1 MQNRFKLPLAFN
13 GNVVFIALL
22 AAWYFMP
29 DYHPKLLFSDWQ
41 QIGEATIKRED
52 IAQRV
57 SNFYTYILAFFGTGI
72 VTAFLAGLSIFKT
85 PEKLRPWYNV
95 LSFCGALLTLSA
107 FWLPELLHVA
117 WGILLI
123 EALTLPFHRRLE
135 KQSYVVIRLL
145 TSLLLCLLVWQ
156 QFTFIFPEKPN
167 PLLNTAVLTFCYV
180 SCLWFLPKTPIS
192 SFLQIIQR
200 FWPVFFLALV
210 PFLAVEF
217 RYFIQIR
224 FDTLS
229 APLFLWCVLASL
241 VALVCLATRK
251 IKISASR
258 ALTLSALLLS
268 CGFVIHQFYI
278 PYGPAPTEMYELA
291 NRILPL
297 QELHFFRTV
306 PLLEKASSHFVSDY
320 GFGLI
325 YQALF
330 GYHGLDFLV
339 FDILEY
345 ILWIVAVFLLV
356 WKLSRSRAMAT
367 MVCIAFP
374 FTDAIFSLYYMPALI
389 PFLALLRLQKR
400 DTVQNRW
407 IFGLSAVLLVPWR
420 ADLTVAY
427 LPALMLCTLLVLSD
441 KRLHPF
447 KWILQMGLSIVL
459 FGLICLGLSILA
471 DIPWVNNL
479 KASIDYLISSQSYGL
494 QFMGDENHFQWKA
507 HHLLLP
513 LITASVALYA
523 FTAYWK
529 NSETPKRSVLLTLLF
544 LSVFSI
550 INIPRGLVRHGF
562 AESTDNFLLSLSL
575 ISIPFVALLQLKH
588 TAQQRTIFALSIWAV
603 LAIWIRFPER
613 LPASVPLSA
622 MVEAKFNAREIGRH
636 TELQRF
642 STDTAFYTKQIEPI
656 ASFLKSE
663 LKEGET
669 FFDFTNTPMLHYYAE
684 KEVPSFFYQN
694 PQNVHSASLQDD
706 WIARFP
712 KWNCTLILFKHDPAN
727 WWDATDGVSNEMRHA
742 LMANYFRR
750 NYRFY
755 TKTGG
760 YEIWKRKA
768 KR

>member
-13 GNVVFIALL
+13 GNVVFCALL

-29 DYHPKLLFSDWQ
+29 DYHPKLLFSDLQ
-41 QIGEATIKRED
+41 QIGEATMKRED
-52 IAQRV
+52 IAARV
-57 SNFYTYILAFFGTGI
+57 SNFYTYVLAFFGTGI
-72 VTAFLAGLSIFKT
+72 IASLLAGISVFKT
-85 PEKLRPWYNV
+85 PEKLRPWYAA
-95 LSFCGALLTLSA
+95 LSFCGSLLTLSA

-123 EALTLPFHRRLE
+123 EALTLPFQYRLA
-135 KQSYVVIRLL
+135 KQTFPLIRLF
-145 TSLLLCLLVWQ
+145 TILLLCLLVWQ
-156 QFTFIFPEKPN
+156 QFTFIFPEKPDA
-167 PLLNTAVLTFCYV
+167 LLHTALISFSYV
-180 SCLWFLPKTPIS
+180 SCLWFLPKISIS
-192 SFLQIIQR
+192 SFLHIIQR

-210 PFLAVEF
+210 PFKAVEL
-217 RYFIQIR
+217 RYFIQVR
-224 FDTLS
+224 FGIDS
-229 APLFLWCVLASL
+229 APLFLWCVLVGL
-241 VALVCLATRK
+241 VGLLCIATRNFR
-251 IKISASR
+251 ISASR

-268 CGFVIHQFYI
+268 CGLVIHQFYV

-345 ILWIVAVFLLV
+345 IVWIALVFLLV
-356 WKLSRSRAMAT
+356 SKLSRSRAMAT

-407 IFGLSAVLLVPWR
+407 VFGLSAVLLVPWR

-427 LPALMLCTLLVLSD
+427 LPALMLCTLLVLSN
-441 KRLHPF
+441 KRVHPI
-447 KWILQMGLSIVL
+447 KWVMQMGLSVVL
-459 FGLICLGLSILA
+459 FGLICLGVSMMA
-471 DIPWVNNL
+471 NIPWVDNL
-479 KASIDYLISSQSYGL
+479 KSSLDYLISSQSYGL
-494 QFMGDENHFQWKA
+494 LFMGDENHFQWKV

-513 LITASVALYA
+513 LITAAVGLYA

-529 NSETPKRSVLLTLLF
+529 ISETPKRRILLTLLF
-544 LSVFSI
+544 LSIFSI

-575 ISIPFVALLQLKH
+575 ISIPFAALLHVKH
-588 TAQQRTIFALSIWAV
+588 SAQQRTIFALSLWAI

-613 LPASVPLSA
+613 LPALVPLSA

-636 TELQRF
+636 NALQRL
-642 STDTAFYTKQIEPI
+642 STDSAFYAKQIEPI
-656 ASFLKSE
+656 VTFLKEE

-669 FFDFTNTPMLHYYAE
+669 FFDFTNTPMLHYYAA

-712 KWNCTLILFKHDPAN
+712 QWDCPLILFKHDPPN
-727 WWDATDGVSNEMRHA
+727 WWDATDGVSNEVRHG
-742 LMANYFRR
+742 LMANYIRR